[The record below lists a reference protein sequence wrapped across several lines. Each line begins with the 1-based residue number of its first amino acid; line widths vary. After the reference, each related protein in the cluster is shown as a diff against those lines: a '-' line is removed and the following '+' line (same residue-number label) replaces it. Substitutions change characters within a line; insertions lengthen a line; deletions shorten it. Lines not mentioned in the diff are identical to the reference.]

1 MNNIFSFKR
10 FGYFFLYELNHIR
23 SRFTHDMLVLGIL
36 PLIMATLSIA
46 INLLQ
51 GDELSPQSFDSSR
64 GVLVAALGLIP
75 ILFPAKMYGRVTD
88 KRAGADWMLIPASV
102 PEKFISTIL
111 VSTLV
116 VPGVLAL
123 MLSGCDL
130 LLSAVFGEIYGPSA
144 VISALKETPAEVIM
158 LLIFGFIN
166 TNLVFLL
173 GAVCFRKAKAAKTF
187 LTCFAITVLF
197 SVIAVSFLD
206 NGGDVYL
213 GDFFLLEDGLQLNGE
228 RINLLLNF
236 GIFGSMALL
245 AGAIYYRLKTIKY

>member
-75 ILFPAKMYGRVTD
+75 ILFPAQMYGRVTD

-102 PEKFISTIL
+102 PEKFISTLI

-158 LLIFGFIN
+158 LIVCGFIN

-173 GAVCFRKAKAAKTF
+173 GAVCFRKAKVAKTF

-206 NGGDVYL
+206 NGADVYL